1 MSQFESN
8 DYDIAATA
16 QDARARRVQSS
27 RFRILLFKGLQTDN
41 ADDRALVLERIIEV
55 TKSYIHAAYP
65 PNSPSKAST
74 TSTDTSAPNTP
85 NPGQPNFDH
94 YLDEKK
100 NNQPTF
106 QSSEE
111 DPAHV
116 SESESNISSDP
127 ETEEAAEQLHNY
139 LLTLLRL
146 SVTCPFRD
154 VRKTFKDF
162 LRKLKESAISIPEAI
177 HVSPSFFVHP
187 DDVFSLESSASAH
200 VFYPRPANISI
211 SPWSDGACSTLSND
225 QHDTIND
232 GPLVESDDTSHSDD
246 EITMGR
252 PSDQYIRDLMVKNFL
267 DSGRLSNTFRLLA
280 FFPTYFEKFDLAY
293 HQIIRSSVGPL
304 ERTWR
309 SYLGIMA
316 AAEHKCQYLVS
327 LQKLYFLQHG
337 GDPLWLKGVDHIPLK
352 LRNISTLL
360 MVLARQPWSLNESHI
375 HELLHS
381 SNGGNPVTDSWTKS
395 ELIQAIVVIATFHSL
410 SSFILGCGVVPEIDT
425 RGGYYIAGAPQL
437 HQSAGIEHELDE
449 HIIVRRPLP
458 NEQDAFKAA
467 ASATGWNDD
476 GDDLSLLTKQPE
488 AFSSDMGLGLGV
500 RLLEGDDNW
509 ETKPYEGDDATS
521 PGVDDVSDPVSLRRT
536 SVLISILKK
545 KKESGLKD
553 FVTES
558 LAVAEEQSELLE
570 KEEEAGE
577 DAALTDNDLSSG
589 ENQHVSFA
597 ESPSRASRSSGLSI
611 YTNASSDGSSAHCSK
626 LSSRANMVYE
636 DLDRFLDPAA
646 NASIQRTKFS
656 QSDDIK
662 EFMLSEYCWE
672 DEGCDIVNQ
681 FLPGIGDCLDAEF
694 DEVVQISD
702 WSIFHQ
708 TESSVDTGPLRS
720 AMWYY
725 ALKLFGITK
734 EDYDY
739 SDIYTYLTNQNKAY
753 IQKVCYTPHEIRYHD
768 WKNFGLS
775 LRDEEKCH
783 VNLLTVQ
790 AKKQAIL
797 IYGLSVISQI

>member
-1 MSQFESN
+1 MSHMEAS
-8 DYDIAATA
+8 DYEVEASA
-16 QDARARRVQSS
+16 QDVRARRVQSS
-27 RFRILLFKGLQTDN
+27 RFRIVLFKGLQTDN
-41 ADDRALVLERIIEV
+41 AQERAQALEHILEV

-65 PNSPSKAST
+65 PNSPSKASA

-85 NPGQPNFDH
+85 NPAHANFDEG
-94 YLDEKK
+94 YLNERKSD
-100 NNQPTF
+100 QHDGF
-106 QSSEE
+106 QHQNDALTVS
-111 DPAHV
+111 DP
-116 SESESNISSDP
+116 ETELSNDP

-139 LLTLLRL
+139 LLTILRL

-162 LRKLKESAISIPEAI
+162 LRKLKESAITVPEPI
-177 HVSPSFFVHP
+177 TVSPSFFVHP
-187 DDVFSLESSASAH
+187 DDIFSLESSSSAH

-211 SPWSDGACSTLSND
+211 SPWSDGASSHLGSD
-225 QHDTIND
+225 HQDPLIND
-232 GPLVESDDTSHSDD
+232 GPQVDSEEDD
-246 EITMGR
+246 ETTMGR

-293 HQIIRSSVGPL
+293 HQVVRSSVGPL

-337 GDPLWLKGVDHIPLK
+337 GDPLWLKGVNHVPEK

-360 MVLARQPWSLNESHI
+360 MILARQPWSLNENHI
-375 HELLHS
+375 HELLH
-381 SNGGNPVTDSWTKS
+381 NNKGGNSVTDSWTKS

-410 SSFILGCGVVPEIDT
+410 SSFVLGCGIVPEIDT
-425 RGGYYIAGAPQL
+425 RGGYHIVGAPQTV
-437 HQSAGIEHELDE
+437 QNAGIEHELDE
-449 HIIVRRPLP
+449 HVIVRRHLP
-458 NEQDAFKAA
+458 SDQDAFKAA
-467 ASATGWNDD
+467 AAATGWDD
-476 GDDLSLLTKQPE
+476 GGSDEEQHVTSEQE

-500 RLLEGDDNW
+500 RLLEQDDYW
-509 ETKPYEGDDATS
+509 EQQEFNADDDSESQDDLHDPAT
-521 PGVDDVSDPVSLRRT
+521 LRRT

-545 KKESGLKD
+545 KKGSGLKD
-553 FVTES
+553 MVTES
-558 LAVAEEQSELLE
+558 LAVADEEDPADI
-570 KEEEAGE
+570 EAAE
-577 DAALTDNDLSSG
+577 ADDDC
-589 ENQHVSFA
+589 QDDHHVSFA
-597 ESPSRASRSSGLSI
+597 ESSSQTNLSTELSI
-611 YTNASSDGSSAHCSK
+611 VTSGSCSDISTSSFSCKHSH
-626 LSSRANMVYE
+626 RAGMVLE
-636 DLDRFLDPAA
+636 DLDRFLDPEAS
-646 NASIQRTKFS
+646 ASIERIKFS
-656 QSDDIK
+656 QGDGHR

-681 FLPGIGDCLDAEF
+681 FLPGIGDHLDDEF
-694 DEVVQISD
+694 DEVVNISD

-708 TESSVDTGPLRS
+708 SESSVDTGPFRS

-725 ALKLFGITK
+725 ALKLFGVTK

-739 SDIYTYLTNQNKAY
+739 SDISTYLTSQNKAY
-753 IQKVCYTPHEIRYHD
+753 IQKVCYTPHEIRLHD

-797 IYGLSVISQI
+797 VYGLSVISQLS